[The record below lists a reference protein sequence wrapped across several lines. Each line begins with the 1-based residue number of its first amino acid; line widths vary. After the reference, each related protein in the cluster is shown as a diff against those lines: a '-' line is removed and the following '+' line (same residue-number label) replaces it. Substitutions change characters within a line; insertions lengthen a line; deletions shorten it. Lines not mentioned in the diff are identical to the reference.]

1 MIEQG
6 NNTYWLNKPLRVA
19 VGHKH
24 SLFVEGGENAMRY
37 SLDLSYEDALGVMK
51 ESGRERISVG
61 MLLQY
66 QMKKIVFRNQ
76 IMYDVVN
83 ADNSPY
89 GSFSEYAKANP
100 YYAYKDEN
108 GHYLYLLEDDTRGA
122 FDKVPN
128 PLYNTQLNVQDWTS
142 YSNFTNNFSIDW
154 YITEALRLKGN
165 FAIHH
170 QKSEGV
176 VF

>member
-1 MIEQG
+1 
-6 NNTYWLNKPLRVA
+6 
-19 VGHKH
+19 
-24 SLFVEGGENAMRY
+24 
-37 SLDLSYEDALGVMK
+37 
-51 ESGRERISVG
+51 
-61 MLLQY
+61 
-66 QMKKIVFRNQ
+66 
-76 IMYDVVN
+76 MYDVVN

-176 VF
+176 IFKPAKHTDFSSMMGDNYYRRGSYQATEGKSLDMMPV

>member
-1 MIEQG
+1 
-6 NNTYWLNKPLRVA
+6 
-19 VGHKH
+19 
-24 SLFVEGGENAMRY
+24 
-37 SLDLSYEDALGVMK
+37 
-51 ESGRERISVG
+51 
-61 MLLQY
+61 
-66 QMKKIVFRNQ
+66 MKKIVFRNQ

-176 VF
+176 IFKPAKHTDFSSMMGDNYYRRGSTRRRKARSLDMMPV